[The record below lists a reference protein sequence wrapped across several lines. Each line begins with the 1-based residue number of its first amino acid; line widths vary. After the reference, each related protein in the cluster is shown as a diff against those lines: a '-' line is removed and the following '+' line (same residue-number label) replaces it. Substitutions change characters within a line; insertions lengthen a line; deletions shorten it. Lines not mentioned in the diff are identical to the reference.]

1 MKRFC
6 LCVATWV
13 LSACSADD
21 QRYLL
26 TYEHTNPVHSTVA
39 ASGVPAISAP
49 ARAEASV
56 EGPTPVQP
64 AVVAPKVARP
74 VTFPVESSP
83 PSAAI
88 ATSEPPSSVPPP
100 VAFVGTAQGAQA
112 PAAPP
117 PPVAAKAT
125 PPRASAS
132 IAESALT
139 GPTERVT
146 PAQTGAPP
154 QAIVLKPAPTQ
165 PHAVPF
171 PAPERG
177 RTIPAMVRPAPP
189 PPEIAAAPA
198 ISPPAQTTTAV
209 AVSTAAGT
217 SAAATTAP
225 AAPPP
230 PAYSERYT
238 AHCKAV
244 ADQRALDAVSNGYDS
259 EMEQQIFAG
268 TYRNCMSWS
277 AQHR

>member
-6 LCVATWV
+6 LCVATWL

-26 TYEHTNPVHSTVA
+26 TYEHTKTVHSIVA

-49 ARAEASV
+49 APAEASV
-56 EGPTPVQP
+56 EGQTPVRP
-64 AVVAPKVARP
+64 VVAAPRVARP

-83 PSAAI
+83 PSAVI
-88 ATSEPPSSVPPP
+88 ATSEPPSAPPS

-117 PPVAAKAT
+117 PPVATKAT
-125 PPRASAS
+125 PPRSSVS
-132 IAESALT
+132 IAESAPT
-139 GPTERVT
+139 GLTERVT
-146 PAQTGAPP
+146 PAPIGAPP
-154 QAIVLKPAPTQ
+154 QVTVLKPAPTQ
-165 PHAVPF
+165 PRAVPF
-171 PAPERG
+171 PALERG

-189 PPEIAAAPA
+189 PPETAAAPV
-198 ISPPAQTTTAV
+198 ISPAQTTTAV

-217 SAAATTAP
+217 SAAAITAP

-230 PAYSERYT
+230 PAYSERDA